1 MTLFDLLFL
10 LLFVVTLGWLVVA
23 AYYSLRGRIGTA
35 ALQVGVM
42 AGIWAVYL
50 AIVIVV
56 SLATPRKVLAIGE
69 RRCFDDWCLTVQ
81 SVNDTHPF
89 KVTLRVYSDAK
100 RVTQSAPQNKVFLE
114 DNAGQRYASMPEKG
128 PENGQAPF
136 SKMIGPGESYD
147 TIREFDVPAGVKI
160 VGLVV
165 GHSGAGPGAMVIGDD
180 DALFHK
186 PAIVKF

>member
-1 MTLFDLLFL
+1 LTLFDLLFL
-10 LLFVVTLGWLVVA
+10 AIFIATAVVLIYA
-23 AYYSLRGRIGTA
+23 AYCSLRGRIAQAGKVVVGA
-35 ALQVGVM
+35 A
-42 AGIWAVYL
+42 IFWAVYL
-50 AIVIVV
+50 AVVIVV
-56 SLATPRKVLAIGE
+56 SFATPRRVLAIGE

-81 SVNDTHPF
+81 SVDDGRPF

-100 RVTQSAPQNKVFLE
+100 RVTQSAPDNKVFLE
-114 DNAGQRYASMPEKG
+114 DDSGKRYAAG
-128 PENGQAPF
+128 PENGQPPF

-165 GHSGAGPGAMVIGDD
+165 GHSGVGPGAIVIGDD
-180 DALFHK
+180 DAIFHK